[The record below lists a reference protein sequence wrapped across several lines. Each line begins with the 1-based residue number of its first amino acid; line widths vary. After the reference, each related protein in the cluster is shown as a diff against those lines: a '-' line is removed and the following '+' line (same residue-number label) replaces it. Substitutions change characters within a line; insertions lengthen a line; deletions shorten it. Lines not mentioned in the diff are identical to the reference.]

1 MYLVTFQHR
10 MCRRWFKQSLLNIRH
25 HGFYCILCFSLTWQI
40 RCTFTEWWILCLC
53 NYFSLIFSKHPNRV
67 ASKWVSENEKFSR
80 DTKSTRLA
88 EFTLFCPVDFFL
100 TDGSSSHV
108 KHHKCILIQIQTT
121 AAQVRLEIRRF
132 FFCKVILRS
141 MCNYFKFEGLQTVRT
156 ESTCSS
162 ENHVNL

>member
-10 MCRRWFKQSLLNIRH
+10 MCRRWFKHSLLNIRH

-121 AAQVRLEIRRF
+121 AAQVRLEIRSF

>member
-1 MYLVTFQHR
+1 
-10 MCRRWFKQSLLNIRH
+10 MCRRWFKHSLLNIRH

-53 NYFSLIFSKHPNRV
+53 NYCSLIFSKHPNRV

-121 AAQVRLEIRRF
+121 AAQVRLEIRSF